1 MVEWKVPFVNYKI
14 QTKIYGKE
22 ILKEI
27 QRVMEGGDYILRKD
41 VDEFEANLSELVGTK
56 YAVSM
61 NSCTDAMRLVFRALN
76 FKRGAEVIT
85 SAHTFS
91 ATLYAI
97 ADAGLKPVLV
107 DIGIDYNMDVSKI
120 DDAVTNNTVAIMP
133 VHLNG
138 RCCSMQRVMNIAER
152 YHLQVVEDAAQ
163 SLGAKFHDK
172 SAGSFGIAGAFSF
185 FPAKILGTIGDA
197 GAVVTNDRKL
207 AEQLKILRNHGQ
219 VKGQEQLACYGHN
232 SRMDN
237 VHAAIL
243 NYKLQFLPKWIARRR
258 QIAWMYYSRLS
269 KYLSDGCMQAR
280 EGAGHFDVY
289 QNFPIRVHDR
299 DRLVEYLKE
308 KGIETLVSWRTPLHK
323 QKALELG
330 KYKLPMTEIMC
341 DEFISLPMYPE
352 LTDSQVDYVCDII
365 IQWFKSRE

>member
-1 MVEWKVPFVNYKI
+1 MADWKVPFVNYKI

-41 VDEFEANLSELVGTK
+41 VDEFESNLAKFVGTE
-56 YAVSM
+56 YAVGM

-76 FKRGAEVIT
+76 FRRGVEVIT

-107 DIGIDYNMDVSKI
+107 DIGIDFNMDVSKVE
-120 DDAVTNNTVAIMP
+120 DAITNNTVAIMP

-138 RCCSMQRVMNIAER
+138 RCCNMQKVMNIAER

-163 SLGAKFHDK
+163 SLGAKFNGK
-172 SAGSFGIAGAFSF
+172 GAGSWSRAGCFSF

-197 GAVVTNDRKL
+197 GAVTTNDGKL

-219 VKGQEQLACYGHN
+219 IKGQEQLAGYGHN

-258 QIAWMYYSRLS
+258 EIAWMYYSRLS
-269 KYLSDGCMQAR
+269 ICLSDGCMQAR
-280 EGAGHFDVY
+280 EGEGYFDVY
-289 QNFPIRVHDR
+289 QNFPIRVHER
-299 DRLVEYLKE
+299 DILVEHLKE

-323 QKALELG
+323 QKALGLG
-330 KYKLPMTEIMC
+330 EFKLPMTEIMC

-352 LTDSQVDYVCDII
+352 LTDSQVEYVCDII
-365 IQWFKSRE
+365 RQWFKSRG